1 MLRSCY
7 GELLVLAKRPATW
20 TLAVAFVLASVF
32 FLYAQ
37 PYLLP
42 GDASG
47 GATTSDLY
55 LAEMLPAGLVGN
67 VLVVF
72 PFYGGILVLFLAAI
86 AAGGEYGGG
95 TLGTILTQRPARR
108 KVFFGRLLALG
119 VLLLLLTAAVFAVG
133 AVSSLLIAWRE
144 GAPVDWPAAWNLA
157 LAVGAGW
164 FVLAVWAGLG
174 TFLAVVLRGA
184 ALAIGVGVVYALVSE
199 GLITTYAGSSG
210 ALGAASKAILRS
222 NAYSLVAPFGGST
235 TIVGDGPG
243 AVSASS
249 LVAPGLAALILAAY
263 AAVFVLAAALVFLWR
278 DVA

>member
-7 GELLVLAKRPATW
+7 GELLVLGKRPATW
-20 TLAVAFVLASVF
+20 ALAATFLLTSVF

-47 GATTSDLY
+47 GGTSDLD

-119 VLLLLLTAAVFAVG
+119 AVLLVLTATVFAAAAVF
-133 AVSSLLIAWRE
+133 SLLIAWRE
-144 GAPVDWPAAWNLA
+144 GAAADWPGALDLA
-157 LAVGAGW
+157 LAAGAGW
-164 FVLAVWAGLG
+164 FVLAVWAALG

-199 GLITTYAGSSG
+199 GLIVTYAGSSG
-210 ALGAASKAILRS
+210 VLGAASKAILRS
-222 NAYSLVAPFGGST
+222 NAYSFVAPFGGST
-235 TIVGDGPG
+235 AIVGDGPG
-243 AVSASS
+243 AVAASS
-249 LVAPGLAALILAAY
+249 LVAPGLAALVLAAY
-263 AAVFVLAAALVFLWR
+263 GAVLVLAAAFVFLRR

>member
-20 TLAVAFVLASVF
+20 ALAATFLLTSVF

-42 GDASG
+42 GDSSG
-47 GATTSDLY
+47 GGTSDLH
-55 LAEMLPAGLVGN
+55 LVEMLPAGLVGN

-95 TLGTILTQRPARR
+95 TLGTILTQRPARW

-119 VLLLLLTAAVFAVG
+119 VVLLLVVAAVFAAA
-133 AVSSLLIAWRE
+133 AVLSLLIAWRE
-144 GAPVDWPAAWNLA
+144 GAPVDWPGAWDLA
-157 LAVGAGW
+157 LAAGAGW
-164 FVLAVWAGLG
+164 FVLAVWAALG

-199 GLITTYAGSSG
+199 GLITTYADGSG
-210 ALGAASKAILRS
+210 LLGAVSKVILRS
-222 NAYSLVAPFGGST
+222 NAYSFVAPFGGST
-235 TIVGDGPG
+235 TVVGDGPG
-243 AVSASS
+243 AVSTSS
-249 LVAPGLAALILAAY
+249 LVAPELAALVLAAY
-263 AAVFVLAAALVFLWR
+263 GAVFVLVASLIFLRR